1 MLSTPSFSH
10 PGRST
15 DCSNKEVTTRF
26 PSLINEGRLFV
37 KLLACST
44 MGGPTIEIAIQIK
57 PTNKAKII
65 VILPHIGTFHF
76 SKSNGRG
83 LDMYNNKPQIKIGIK
98 IVLPIIIRGENI
110 HFTSTRNL
118 IIIKSNNKPIL
129 NWNQVFFVI
138 NSPIFLIK

>member
-1 MLSTPSFSH
+1 KDTKPIIKPPRTTDWKKLTNHFPKLSAISFNESVMLSTPSFSH

-26 PSLINEGRLFV
+26 ASLINEGRLFV

-65 VILPHIGTFHF
+65 VILPHLGIFHF
-76 SKSNGRG
+76 SKSN
-83 LDMYNNKPQIKIGIK
+83 
-98 IVLPIIIRGENI
+98 
-110 HFTSTRNL
+110 
-118 IIIKSNNKPIL
+118 
-129 NWNQVFFVI
+129 
-138 NSPIFLIK
+138 